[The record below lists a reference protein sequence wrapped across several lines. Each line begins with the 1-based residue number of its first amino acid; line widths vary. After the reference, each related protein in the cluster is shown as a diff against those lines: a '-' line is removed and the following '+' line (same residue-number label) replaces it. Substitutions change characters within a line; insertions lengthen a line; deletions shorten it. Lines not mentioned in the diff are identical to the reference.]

1 MVRDVLEQLMGE
13 LQGDIHIRDWRNRLA
28 LHHAAV
34 GGHIENVVFL
44 LQNRNCLNSKSRV
57 VAECE
62 VNPLRKTYRR
72 TTPLNYAA
80 QHGHAN
86 IIRLLVKHGASLRGR
101 RLKRKGKGVLGARE
115 TRGAPTPRV
124 FLAPK
129 TAFPFP
135 FKRLPRRL
143 AWG

>member
-1 MVRDVLEQLMGE
+1 MVRDVLELLMGE
-13 LQGDIHIRDWRNRLA
+13 LQADIHIPDWRNRLA

-57 VAECE
+57 IAECE

-72 TTPLNYAA
+72 TTTLHYAA

-86 IIRLLVKHGASLRGR
+86 IIRLLVKHGADIGVETSLRSR
-101 RLKRKGKGVLGARE
+101 RLEVMGARKN
-115 TRGAPTPRV
+115 GAR
-124 FLAPK
+124 
-129 TAFPFP
+129 AFIMP
-135 FKRLPRRL
+135 
-143 AWG
+143 

>member
-1 MVRDVLEQLMGE
+1 MVRDVLELLIGE
-13 LQGDIHIRDWRNRLA
+13 LQADIHIPDWRNRLA

-57 VAECE
+57 IAECE
-62 VNPLRKTYRR
+62 VNLLGKTYRR
-72 TTPLNYAA
+72 TTTLHYAA

-101 RLKRKGKGVLGARE
+101 RLKGKGKGVLGARE
-115 TRGAPTPRV
+115 TRGARTPRV
-124 FLAPK
+124 SLEPK
-129 TAFPFP
+129 TPFP
-135 FKRLPRRL
+135 LPFKGLPRRL